1 MKDVAVA
8 YPAVSAGRSLDSADG
23 IQSCKSADGIQSDKN
38 LLVLLVPVIYRE
50 AERSWTLQSR
60 EEKAEGESYQCVQ
73 NNINI

>member
-8 YPAVSAGRSLDSADG
+8 YPAVSAGRSLG
-23 IQSCKSADGIQSDKN
+23 SADGIQSDKN